1 MGHLL
6 CLRLVFERLR
16 KYGVRIKASKC
27 QFFKREVT
35 YFGRS
40 VRSEISKNDLK
51 QIVSITTES
60 DERPSNIIELLSS
73 LGLIGYFRRSITKFN
88 QKAKLLLE
96 RLHDRENRNQERYV
110 IDWQEKHQEAL
121 DDLLQELTTL
131 QLLAYLNFD
140 PPFILYIHVS
150 SKS

>member
-6 CLRLVFERLR
+6 RLRLVFERLR
-16 KYGVRIKASKC
+16 KYGFRTKASKC
-27 QFFKREVT
+27 QFFKRQVT

-40 VRSEISKNDLK
+40 VLAEGSKNDLK
-51 QIVSITTES
+51 QIVTITTES

-110 IDWQEKHQEAL
+110 IDWQEKH
-121 DDLLQELTTL
+121 
-131 QLLAYLNFD
+131 
-140 PPFILYIHVS
+140 
-150 SKS
+150 

>member
-6 CLRLVFERLR
+6 RLRLVFERLR

-35 YFGRS
+35 YFGRL

-51 QIVSITTES
+51 QIVTITTES

-73 LGLIGYFRRSITKFN
+73 LGLIAYFRRSITKFN

>member
-6 CLRLVFERLR
+6 RLRLVFERLR

-35 YFGRS
+35 YFGRL

-51 QIVSITTES
+51 QIVTITTES